1 MKQLILNITGLGL
14 LAIIFTACSTS
25 PDTNTPQIR
34 LNAMVTTST
43 ALQPKLISTASPV
56 IQITEAKMLIREI
69 EFESAVDEDSL
80 DFETGPL
87 VLNLDLS
94 GGLTEVSVTDV
105 RAGVYNEIE
114 FDIHKPE
121 DNEIP
126 SDPDLRIGD
135 GGNERFSII
144 IKGTVD
150 NEPFLFRS
158 TENFEIEL
166 EFDANFV
173 IDGNADG
180 IFDITLSATINTW
193 FIDGNGAA
201 LNPGNAND
209 WDEIENAIARSF
221 DAFEDDDRDGE
232 EDD

>member
-1 MKQLILNITGLGL
+1 MKNLIPKITGLGL

-25 PDTNTPQIR
+25 PDTNTPQVR
-34 LNAMVTTST
+34 LNAMVATST
-43 ALQPKLISTASPV
+43 ILQPKLINTASPV
-56 IQITEAKMLIREI
+56 IQITEAKMLISEI

-87 VLNLDLS
+87 ILNLDLA
-94 GGLTEVSVTDV
+94 GGLTEISVTDV
-105 RAGVYNEIE
+105 KPGVYNEIE
-114 FDIHKPE
+114 FEIHKPE

-126 SDPDLRIGD
+126 SDPDFRIGD

-144 IKGTVD
+144 IKGAVD

-166 EFDANFV
+166 EFDTNF
-173 IDGNADG
+173 IISDDADG
-180 IFDITLSATINTW
+180 MFDITLSATIDTW
-193 FIDGNGAA
+193 FIDGNGVA
-201 LNPGNAND
+201 LNPGNIND

>member
-1 MKQLILNITGLGL
+1 MKHLILNITGLIL
-14 LAIIFTACSTS
+14 LAITFTACSTS
-25 PDTNTPQIR
+25 ADTNTPQIR
-34 LNAMVTTST
+34 LNAMVTTSA
-43 ALQPKLISTASPV
+43 ALQPKLISTALPD

-69 EFESAVDEDSL
+69 EFESAVGEDSL

-87 VLNLDLS
+87 VLNLDLT
-94 GGLTEVSVTDV
+94 GGLTEISVTDV
-105 RAGVYNEIE
+105 RPGVYDEIE

-126 SDPDLRIGD
+126 SDPDFRIGD
-135 GGNERFSII
+135 GGNERFSVI

-166 EFDANFV
+166 EFDTNF
-173 IDGNADG
+173 IISDDADG
-180 IFDITLSATINTW
+180 MFDITLSAAINTW
-193 FIDGNGAA
+193 FVDGNGAA
-201 LNPGNAND
+201 LDPGNTND